1 MKYDVGFIGGGN
13 MGGALAKAAAKTSFT
28 LAISDKDENK
38 AKALA
43 KELSCQSTTT
53 CDIAE
58 NAKYIFLGVKPQ
70 VLPELLSDLAPI
82 LKKRQDK
89 FTLVTMAAGK
99 SITFITENLGSNC
112 PVIRIMPN
120 TPVSIGEGMILYC
133 TNDLAEDGEFLDILK
148 FAGALDKIPEALID
162 CASCVSGCGP
172 AFVYMFIEALADGG
186 VACGLPR
193 DKAIAYA
200 SQTLVG
206 AAKLVMES
214 GKHPELLKDEVCS
227 PGGTTIQ
234 GVHALEKNAFR
245 NGVIDAVESAYKR
258 TLELK

>member
-13 MGGALAKAAAKTSFT
+13 MGGALAKAVSKTDFSV
-28 LAISDKDENK
+28 AVADRDAEKSV
-38 AKALA
+38 ALA
-43 KELSCQSTTT
+43 EEIKAIATDNS
-53 CDIAE
+53 DIAE
-58 NAKYIFLGVKPQ
+58 NARYIFLGVKPQ
-70 VLPELLSDLAPI
+70 VLPELLLEIAPI
-82 LKKRQDK
+82 LKTRQDK

-99 SITFITENLGSNC
+99 SMSFITEKLGFDC

-133 TNDLAEDGEFLDILK
+133 VNDLAVDSEFLEILK
-148 FAGALDKIPEALID
+148 FSGKLDKIPESLID
-162 CASCVSGCGP
+162 SASCVSGCGP
-172 AFVYMFIEALADGG
+172 AFVYMFIEALSDGG

-245 NGVIDAVESAYKR
+245 NGIIDAVDAAYKR